1 MLAVQEACIKASM
14 ANASMYA
21 NATVYA
27 NASANAMLMSRSHQ
41 KEYLVPG
48 TSTPIFSAC

>member
-1 MLAVQEACIKASM
+1 M